1 MGLAPRV
8 YQHLLALISGFELI
22 VLRVFALSLD
32 FCCPDNLDLK
42 LLSLI
47 GYFFA
52 LVMTKRDSYYL
63 DLQKVAVYSGITC
76 SEVG

>member
-1 MGLAPRV
+1 LAPRV

-22 VLRVFALSLD
+22 VPRVFALNLD
-32 FCCPDNLDLK
+32 FCYLDNLDLK

-52 LVMTKRDSYYL
+52 LVMTGKDPYYL
-63 DLQKVAVYSGITC
+63 DLQKVAAYSGITC